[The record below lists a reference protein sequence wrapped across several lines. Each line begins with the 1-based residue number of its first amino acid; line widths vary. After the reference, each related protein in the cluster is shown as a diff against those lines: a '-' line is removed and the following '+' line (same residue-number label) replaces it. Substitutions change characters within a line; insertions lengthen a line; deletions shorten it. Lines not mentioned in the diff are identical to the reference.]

1 MTYVRKKSYLCII
14 KLRDM
19 DILYIY
25 NNNNGVCN
33 ISTDWKDW
41 YAKYNEKMTPLK
53 FEELKFKKRK

>member
-1 MTYVRKKSYLCII
+1 
-14 KLRDM
+14 M

-33 ISTDWKDW
+33 ISTNWKDW